1 MEQFPRGL
9 PHESAERS
17 MYHIRTVEQV
27 PQALPSQAELIIK
40 HLIPVRVV
48 LMS

>member
-1 MEQFPRGL
+1 MVRLASIYYLRTVEQFPRGL

-27 PQALPSQAELIIK
+27 PQALPSQAELIY
-40 HLIPVRVV
+40 
-48 LMS
+48 